1 MKNFIK
7 NIQIIPSKKNNTIEL
22 TSKEAKFLLTLI
34 QYALLDMDN
43 ENIEYLYDEYS
54 NDEIMKL
61 GQKIGL
67 LI

>member
-7 NIQIIPSKKNNTIEL
+7 NIKIIPSKKNNTIEL
-22 TSKEAKFLLTLI
+22 ISKEAKFLLTLI

-54 NDEIMKL
+54 IDEIMKL